1 MPYFPDGSP
10 ADEHFTD
17 DEIALMNTR
26 YDQRV
31 EDVEP
36 VNPDEGQTEEDYK
49 AEITAIIDE
58 IRSDMESADDEEKAF
73 LHYLHNVE
81 NDDTAWF
88 DDFTSRAGSFWGRG
102 TLISQG
108 RSAEYAVVPEADIDE
123 VFKSYGENYVDECV
137 LPGANET
144 LQRYFDYDKFIEDL
158 KTDGYGIMSSYDG
171 NYEEVTFDD
180 VTYYIF
186 RLN

>member
-36 VNPDEGQTEEDYK
+36 VNPDEGQTEETYQ
-49 AEITAIIDE
+49 AEIAGIIDE
-58 IRSDMESADDEEKAF
+58 IRSDMESADDDEKAF
-73 LHYLHNVE
+73 LYYLHNVE

-88 DDFTSRAGSFWGRG
+88 EDFTSQTCGFWGSG
-102 TLISQG
+102 TTIRQG
-108 RSAEYAVVPEADIDE
+108 RSAEYAVVPEEDIDE
-123 VFKSYGENYVDECV
+123 VFEAYGENYIDECV
-137 LPGANET
+137 LPNADET
-144 LQRYFDYDKFIEDL
+144 LKKYFDSERFIEDL
-158 KTDGYGIMSSYDG
+158 KADGYGIMSSYDG
-171 NYEEVTFDD
+171 NYEEVTFDGK
-180 VTYYIF
+180 TYYIF